1 MKDASRPRD
10 TKIITVAN
18 QKGGVGKSTNSI
30 NLAAAMGERGLHTLL
45 IDLDAT
51 SGATKALKAPT
62 SGWVSTYELITG
74 EEDPV
79 DCIIDEREEE
89 VPLPRGVHLVPSS
102 RKLNELDAWLLQQ
115 DNRRTNPLDLLIA
128 PLAKLK
134 GRYDFIILDTPPQIT
149 KTSLP
154 AFKVADYVIL
164 SATPERLAVD
174 GLADALTDINNAQR
188 AGNQHLELLGVIFC
202 SFARGRGQ
210 TRLSRKLIDYV
221 ETHLKRPD
229 GSTFKFD
236 TDIHRSVAIQEAQ
249 QMGQSIF
256 EYAPESPSAEQYR
269 ELAKEVLTRI
279 GMTSMSVLLPQPQQA
294 LPVPPTMDAA
304 EEAEAGEEE
313 ERPASGSGEVAAN
326 A

>member
-1 MKDASRPRD
+1 MNDTAPARD
-10 TKIITVAN
+10 TRIITVAN

-30 NLAAAMGERGLHTLL
+30 NLAAAMGERGLRTLL
-45 IDLDAT
+45 VDLDAT
-51 SGATKALKAPT
+51 CGATKALKAPT
-62 SGWVSTYELITG
+62 SGWVSTYEFITA
-74 EEDPV
+74 EVEPD

-89 VPLPRGVHLVPSS
+89 VPLPRGVDLIPSS
-102 RKLNELDAWLLQQ
+102 RKLNELDAWLLHP
-115 DNRRTNPLDLLIA
+115 DNRWANPLDLLIE
-128 PLAKLK
+128 PLGKLR

-164 SATPERLAVD
+164 TATPERLAVD

-188 AGNQHLELLGVIFC
+188 AGNQNLQLLGVIFC
-202 SFARGRGQ
+202 SFAKGRGQ

-249 QMGQSIF
+249 QVGQSIF
-256 EYAPESPSAEQYR
+256 EYAPDGVPAEQYR
-269 ELAKEVLTRI
+269 ELAKEVLARI
-279 GMTSMSVLLPQPQQA
+279 AEVPISVLTPQP
-294 LPVPPTMDAA
+294 PPPPT
-304 EEAEAGEEE
+304 EAEDATGEVPEGD
-313 ERPASGSGEVAAN
+313 AGEVAAN

>member
-1 MKDASRPRD
+1 MNSTQNQRS

-30 NLAAAMGERGLHTLL
+30 NIAAAMGERGLRSLL

-62 SGWVSTYELITG
+62 TGWVSTYELITG
-74 EEDPV
+74 EEDPM

-89 VPLPRGVHLVPSS
+89 VPLPRGVDLIPSS
-102 RKLNELDAWLLQQ
+102 RKLNELDAWLLHP
-115 DNRRTNPLDLLIA
+115 DNRWANPLDLLLE
-128 PLAKLK
+128 PLNKLR
-134 GRYDFIILDTPPQIT
+134 GQYDFIFLDTPPQIT

-154 AFKVADYVIL
+154 AFKAADWVIL
-164 SATPERLAVD
+164 SATPEKLAVD
-174 GLADALTDINNAQR
+174 GLADALTDINNAQN
-188 AGNQHLELLGVIFC
+188 AGNHALQLLGVIFC

-229 GSTFKFD
+229 GSSFKFE

-256 EYAPESPSAEQYR
+256 EYASDGPSAEQYR
-269 ELAKEVLTRI
+269 ELAKEVLERI
-279 GMTSMSVLLPQPQQA
+279 STQSRAVLNPVAPPAPATTSF
-294 LPVPPTMDAA
+294 DAA
-304 EEAEAGEEE
+304 VGPEAVGESE
-313 ERPASGSGEVAAN
+313 EVAGN